1 MSRLV
6 ALARAQAPLRRTLA
20 AIAGRLVAARGW
32 ERLGYAR
39 RRDYATERAGV
50 SDRHLQELAQVDAV
64 LARLPRLQAAF
75 LGGELTWTQARLL
88 GRVATPED
96 EARWIAFARQR
107 TARALAREVR
117 AVDRCAAEAS
127 PSDPDDPEAERRE
140 AVKVACDGRVRS
152 KWLRTRWLARRVAG
166 ERLPT
171 WAYMESVAAEVLS
184 AIPLDGAVGSEAA
197 APYGSTGESA
207 ADHAA
212 GRKPG
217 STPANGCAPHGVG
230 KGAPEAPPA
239 TIETA
244 GLPAFLQKLIAGLDQ
259 ADSFEL
265 DARLRRAV
273 RLEQRLKAEMGPLL
287 LEVARGRLHRALGFP
302 NLDRFAD
309 EALGMAPRKAQA
321 LLRLER
327 AGAVCPPLRAAYREG
342 RLSWVQ
348 AHVLVPLLML
358 EPVFPWRETW
368 VDHAQRVSVRRLE
381 DDVDRAIAT
390 GDLDPDA
397 HATRADS
404 RDPQTGANPM
414 GSEERVRIRFG
425 APRDVARLFRAALV
439 TVQRRIERKTG
450 RPSSQGEALDAM
462 LDHAT
467 EVWSERP
474 GRMPKKYRVFERD
487 GWRCTVPGCT
497 SYRNLHRHHIEFR
510 SAGGSDDPRNCTTL
524 CAFHHLRG
532 VHAGTVGCSGEA
544 PDGLRFSLGLRRGY
558 PPLFLYEAGDRL
570 VA

>member
-1 MSRLV
+1 MQDVASFRASRRTAYAAGGGDVAPRLV

-39 RRDYATERAGV
+39 RRDYAAERAGV

-96 EARWIAFARQR
+96 EARWITFARQR

-197 APYGSTGESA
+197 APYGSAGESA

-239 TIETA
+239 AIETA

-273 RLEQRLKAEMGPLL
+273 RLEQRLEAEMGPLL
-287 LEVARGRLHRALGFP
+287 LEVARGRLHRELGFP
-302 NLDRFAD
+302 NLDRFAN

-390 GDLDPDA
+390 DDLDPDA
-397 HATRADS
+397 HAASSDS
-404 RDPQTGANPM
+404 RDPQTGASPM
-414 GSEERVRIRFG
+414 GSEEQSRADADAGPGRCCSGRCG
-425 APRDVARLFRAALV
+425 A
-439 TVQRRIERKTG
+439 
-450 RPSSQGEALDAM
+450 GEALRR
-462 LDHAT
+462 T
-467 EVWSERP
+467 ERQSETGASCAHRQGSKGKAQEAQGP
-474 GRMPKKYRVFERD
+474 LASAAG
-487 GWRCTVPGCT
+487 VPDT
-497 SYRNLHRHHIEFR
+497 
-510 SAGGSDDPRNCTTL
+510 
-524 CAFHHLRG
+524 
-532 VHAGTVGCSGEA
+532 
-544 PDGLRFSLGLRRGY
+544 
-558 PPLFLYEAGDRL
+558 PP
-570 VA
+570 